1 MQVNVKMDLD
11 EAIRYIG
18 GLIEDKY
25 EDEANK
31 IIDSVCLDVNNAVA
45 KADNIV
51 KQRDALL
58 LQVEANEREIRRL
71 KEKIVEYE
79 DFDPEGEDG

>member
-25 EDEANK
+25 ENEADK
-31 IIDSVCLDVNNAVA
+31 IIESVRLEVDNAVA

-71 KEKIVEYE
+71 KNIIMEYE
-79 DFDPEGEDG
+79 EGKDG

>member
-11 EAIRYIG
+11 EAIRHIA

-25 EDEANK
+25 EDEANR
-31 IIDSVCLDVNNAVA
+31 IIESVCLDVNNAVA
-45 KADNIV
+45 EADNIV

-58 LQVEANEREIRRL
+58 LQVETNEREIRRL
-71 KEKIVEYE
+71 KNIIMEYE
-79 DFDPEGEDG
+79 EGKDG